1 MQEKLKIKIKK
12 LNPNSVI
19 PNYAKQGDAAM
30 DVYATSETI
39 VDTPGYGYIEYGTG
53 LAFEIPEGYYMDIRP
68 RSSVSNTGLILSN
81 SAGILDSGYRGELK
95 LRFKWVKES
104 AKYNVGDRI
113 GQIMIKPYPVI
124 EWVEVQELNNTERG
138 EGGFGSTNE

>member
-1 MQEKLKIKIKK
+1 MEIKIKK
-12 LNPNSVI
+12 LTENAKI
-19 PNYAKQGDAAM
+19 PAYAKQGDAAM

-39 VDTPGYGYIEYGTG
+39 VDTPGYGYIEYGIG

-95 LRFKWVKES
+95 FRFKWVKES

>member
-1 MQEKLKIKIKK
+1 MEIKIKK
-12 LNPNSVI
+12 LTENAKI

-95 LRFKWVKES
+95 FRFKWVKES

>member
-1 MQEKLKIKIKK
+1 MEIKIKK
-12 LNPNSVI
+12 LTENAKI
-19 PNYAKQGDAAM
+19 PAYAKQGDAAM
-30 DVYATSETI
+30 DVYATSETF
-39 VDTPGYGYIEYGTG
+39 VNTPNYGYIEYGTG
-53 LAFEIPEGYYMDIRP
+53 LSFEIPEGYYMDIRP

-95 LRFKWVKES
+95 FRFKWVPET

-113 GQIMIKPYPVI
+113 GQIMIKPYPFI
-124 EWVEVQELNNTERG
+124 EWVEVKELSKTERG

>member
-1 MQEKLKIKIKK
+1 MEIKIKK
-12 LNPNSVI
+12 LTENAKI
-19 PNYAKQGDAAM
+19 PAYAKQGDAAM

-95 LRFKWVKES
+95 FRFKWVKES

>member
-1 MQEKLKIKIKK
+1 MEIKIKK

-19 PNYAKQGDAAM
+19 PSYAKQGDAAM

-39 VDTPGYGYIEYGTG
+39 VDTPNYGYIEYGTG

-68 RSSVSNTGLILSN
+68 RSSVSKTGLILSN

-95 LRFKWVKES
+95 LRFKWIPGTG
-104 AKYNVGDRI
+104 KYNVGERI

-124 EWVEVQELNNTERG
+124 EWIEVQELNNTERG